1 MGTNSINA
9 MKNLLYSLLILGSG
23 GLLLPAC
30 SSEKGEKEEPATAE
44 VHDASYETVPV
55 VAEQRSKAL
64 QLPGE
69 FLPHYDVAL
78 YAKVNGFIKTLGV
91 DVGDRVRRGQ
101 VLAVMEAPELDADLN
116 RALAEQ
122 QAARGQMEVSRITYR
137 RIVQTAKTPGAV
149 APQEIDLAKGKMMT
163 DSSALMSKSQL
174 VTAARQMKQYLVLTA
189 PFDGVIT
196 ERILSPGAFVGPGQK
211 DSQPILKLKQVGR
224 LRLQVTVPE
233 VYAGQLR
240 QHTPVTFSVNAFP
253 GETFRGQVDRISYN
267 VERAVRAELIE
278 VEVNNPGM
286 KLMPGMYASVSFPVQ
301 RRDKSLYVPKTAV
314 VTSMEGTYVIAVQ
327 RGKTHYV
334 PVQTGNESDDR
345 IEIIGNLKPNEP
357 VLASASDDIRDNIVI
372 RTTTAKVSEEVVRR

>member
-1 MGTNSINA
+1 
-9 MKNLLYSLLILGSG
+9 MKILLYSLLILGSG

-30 SSEKGEKEEPATAE
+30 SSEKHNKKEPATAE
-44 VHDASYETVPV
+44 VRDASYETVPV
-55 VAEQRSKAL
+55 VAEQRSKSL

-69 FLPHYDVAL
+69 FLPRYDVAL

-116 RALAEQ
+116 RALADQ
-122 QAARGQMEVSRITYR
+122 QAAQGQMAVSKITYH
-137 RIVQTAKTPGAV
+137 RIVQTSKTAGAV
-149 APQEIDLAKGKMMT
+149 APQEIDLAKGKMMA
-163 DSSALMSKSQL
+163 DSSALISKSQL
-174 VTAARQMKQYLVLTA
+174 VSAARQMKQYLVLTA
-189 PFDGVIT
+189 PFDGVVT
-196 ERILSPGAFVGPGQK
+196 DRILSPGAFVGPGQK
-211 DSQPILKLKQVGR
+211 DPQPVLKLKQVGW

-253 GETFRGQVDRISYN
+253 GETFRGQVNRISYN

-278 VEVNNPGM
+278 IEVNNGSM
-286 KLMPGMYASVSFPVQ
+286 KLMPGMYASVGFPVQ

-327 RGKTHYV
+327 GGKTHYI

-345 IEIIGNLKPNEP
+345 VEVIGKLKPNDL
-357 VLASASDDIRDNIVI
+357 VLASASDDIRDNIAI
-372 RTTTAKVSEEVVRR
+372 RTTTIKPTEKVVAR

>member
-1 MGTNSINA
+1 
-9 MKNLLYSLLILGSG
+9 MKNLLYSLVMLVGG

-30 SSEKGEKEEPATAE
+30 SSEKHEKKEPATAD
-44 VHDASYETVPV
+44 VQDAAYETVPV

-101 VLAVMEAPELDADLN
+101 MLAVMEAPELDADLN
-116 RALAEQ
+116 RALADQ
-122 QAARGQMEVSRITYR
+122 QAARGQMEVSKLTYR
-137 RIVQTAKTPGAV
+137 RLQQAAKTAGAV
-149 APQEIDLAKGKMMT
+149 APQEIDLAKGKMMA

-174 VTAARQMKQYLVLTA
+174 VLSARQMKQYLVLTA
-189 PFDGVIT
+189 PFDGVVT
-196 ERILSPGAFVGPGQK
+196 ERVLSPGAFVGPNQK
-211 DSQPILKLKQVGR
+211 DPQPVLKLKQVGR

-253 GETFRGQVDRISYN
+253 GETFRGQVNRISYN

-286 KLMPGMYASVSFPVQ
+286 RLMPGMYASVGFPVQ

-327 RGKTHYV
+327 DGKTHYV
-334 PVQTGNESDDR
+334 PVQTGNESEDQV
-345 IEIIGNLKPNEP
+345 EVIGKLKPNEP
-357 VLASASDDIRDNIVI
+357 VLASASDDIRDNMAI
-372 RTTTAKVSEEVVRR
+372 RTTTAKPVENVVVR